1 MLMRIGLKT
10 IQMLQ
15 NRNKT
20 MRSLKWPKL
29 LLVNVQNHMAFILLH
44 KLFIKN
50 LPKVKLKFKE
60 EEPMKEPKDMTNEE
74 LKQENARLI
83 KIYNS
88 SRDPWHH
95 QCLNEHFEELEE
107 IAAERGIEL

>member
-1 MLMRIGLKT
+1 MNTKKLVMLTTWLKRF
-10 IQMLQ
+10 I
-15 NRNKT
+15 
-20 MRSLKWPKL
+20 
-29 LLVNVQNHMAFILLH
+29 VILL
-44 KLFIKN
+44 KA
-50 LPKVKLKFKE
+50 KLKFKE

>member
-1 MLMRIGLKT
+1 
-10 IQMLQ
+10 
-15 NRNKT
+15 
-20 MRSLKWPKL
+20 
-29 LLVNVQNHMAFILLH
+29 
-44 KLFIKN
+44 
-50 LPKVKLKFKE
+50 
-60 EEPMKEPKDMTNEE
+60 MKESKDMTNEE

-88 SRDPWHH
+88 SRDQWHH